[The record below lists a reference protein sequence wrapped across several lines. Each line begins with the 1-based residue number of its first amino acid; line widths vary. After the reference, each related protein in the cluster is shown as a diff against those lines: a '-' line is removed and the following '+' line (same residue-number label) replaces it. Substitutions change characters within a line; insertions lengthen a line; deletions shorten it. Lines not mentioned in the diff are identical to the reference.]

1 VQQFIREVVTPLQS
15 RSSAELERKLG
26 ASLLQGSFVAQG
38 SFKAVATC
46 GGNLGDAA
54 KEFLS
59 TCAEKV
65 FDRYSEA
72 PHQADSALAE
82 KFLTTPLDRITSR
95 EDPLGLVTRAG
106 GKTQIKTDHKALI
119 SITDFLGEPV
129 EGRRALEHFSS
140 PPFGWSKDTTRYL
153 LAAAFLGQ
161 LIKLRISGT
170 DHQIKSDDSLA
181 AFASNKA
188 FGAVGVSL
196 REVPP
201 DPGALLRASER
212 LRDLSG
218 EDILPLENEIA
229 TAAKKHF
236 PHYQSAF
243 GPLAVELRGLGLPED
258 CATRAEELV
267 NDLTEVVSGDGSDA
281 VSRLGSL
288 ASPLHDN
295 LLWARN
301 LKKALSN
308 GLRQQLSHAQR
319 LQRDIGGL
327 PDSGLPGELR
337 TAAQESLDAIQ
348 DILKRDS
355 FFTEGAALAGQNSAL
370 DALIAATVSKL
381 SQQQTD
387 IRLETVVRWGDSA
400 DWQDIDVEDREELN
414 RQVESMAKGVGT
426 DIEGLREL
434 LNQDFTL
441 NHGLRALEDG
451 FRKKAVTNREALLK
465 KFAEAG
471 STGAETDTPAP
482 QAKTLRLPRTLD
494 TPHDIEL
501 LIEQL
506 KTFAASMRAGANI
519 QLTCEIQE
527 KK

>member
-1 VQQFIREVVTPLQS
+1 M
-15 RSSAELERKLG
+15 
-26 ASLLQGSFVAQG
+26 
-38 SFKAVATC
+38 
-46 GGNLGDAA
+46 
-54 KEFLS
+54 
-59 TCAEKV
+59 
-65 FDRYSEA
+65 
-72 PHQADSALAE
+72 
-82 KFLTTPLDRITSR
+82 
-95 EDPLGLVTRAG
+95 
-106 GKTQIKTDHKALI
+106 
-119 SITDFLGEPV
+119 
-129 EGRRALEHFSS
+129 
-140 PPFGWSKDTTRYL
+140 
-153 LAAAFLGQ
+153 
-161 LIKLRISGT
+161 
-170 DHQIKSDDSLA
+170 
-181 AFASNKA
+181 
-188 FGAVGVSL
+188 
-196 REVPP
+196 
-201 DPGALLRASER
+201 
-212 LRDLSG
+212 
-218 EDILPLENEIA
+218 PLEDEIA

-281 VSRLGSL
+281 VSRLGGV

-319 LQRDIGGL
+319 LQRDIEAL

-337 TAAQESLDAIQ
+337 TVAQESLDAIQ

-355 FFTEGAALAGQNSAL
+355 FFTEGAALAGQNSEL

-414 RQVESMAKGVGT
+414 RQVESMAKSVET
-426 DIEGLREL
+426 NVEGLKEL

-465 KFAEAG
+465 KFAEAEA
-471 STGAETDTPAP
+471 TGAETDAPAP

-506 KTFAASMRAGANI
+506 KTFATSMRAGANI

-527 KK
+527 KT